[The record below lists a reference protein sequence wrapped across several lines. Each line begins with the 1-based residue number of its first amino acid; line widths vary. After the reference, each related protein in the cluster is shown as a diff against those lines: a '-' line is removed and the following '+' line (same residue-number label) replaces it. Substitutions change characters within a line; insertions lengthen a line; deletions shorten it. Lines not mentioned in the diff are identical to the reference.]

1 VIGNYLIE
9 KTIGEGTFG
18 KVKLGIHLPTNEKVA
33 IKILEKDR
41 IADVSDV
48 ERVAREIHILK
59 LIRHPNII
67 QLYEIIETQKSLY
80 LIMEYASGGELFNYI
95 VKKTRIKE
103 PEAKKFYSQLIS
115 GLEYLH
121 RLNIVHRDLKPE
133 NLLLDFNHNIKL
145 VDFGLSNTYKE
156 GELLKTACGSPC
168 YAAPEMIAGK
178 KYKPYKADIWS
189 SGVVLFAM
197 TCGYL
202 PFEDSNT
209 SKLYKKIMAGD
220 YSIPK
225 FISLEV
231 RDLLTKILNI
241 DPETRYNAEMI
252 KDHEWFDMSNTEENR
267 GIIVGY
273 NSIPI
278 DTDILEQL
286 NDYEYDIQFAKK
298 CIEANKHTPVTTAYY
313 LLLQKFIRSGGF
325 TRADTSHNSFTP
337 SYL

>member
-1 VIGNYLIE
+1 
-9 KTIGEGTFG
+9 
-18 KVKLGIHLPTNEKVA
+18 
-33 IKILEKDR
+33 
-41 IADVSDV
+41 
-48 ERVAREIHILK
+48 
-59 LIRHPNII
+59 
-67 QLYEIIETQKSLY
+67 
-80 LIMEYASGGELFNYI
+80 MEYASGGELFNYI

-337 SYL
+337 SYLQSRPPNLTCTDAFNRISPHPPLPAFTIDASLRSGSTGGTDYPKSKSPRAARRKIRHIRNRTNLPNLNSSMMVRGSASP